1 MKKNL
6 PLGHSI
12 QSYLVCEDCMKE
24 WSEDPNETRS
34 PQEVTKLDV
43 GFTEH
48 GLQVW
53 CPKHGINIAHIDFND
68 HQLVIDTRCLRPKPI
83 KELN

>member
-24 WSEDPNETRS
+24 WSETPTR
-34 PQEVTKLDV
+34 PAHQEVTKLDV

-53 CPKHGINIAHIDFND
+53 CPKHGINIAHIDFGEN
-68 HQLVIDTRCLRPKPI
+68 QLVIDTRCLGKT
-83 KELN
+83 